1 MSAWV
6 PQLLVNVD
14 VPDVARAERFYTAA
28 LGLTVG
34 RRFGGGA
41 VELLGAAA
49 PIYLLANP
57 GGSPPFSGAE
67 ETRRYVRHWTPVH
80 LDFAV
85 DDLDAALA
93 RAEAAGAR
101 LDLPVRQTA
110 WGRLAVL
117 SDPFGHGLC
126 LLQFEGAG
134 YDAIATEDPGRGGP
148 EAAER

>member
-1 MSAWV
+1 MSAGA

-14 VPDVARAERFYTAA
+14 VPDLARAERFYTTA

-34 RRFGGGA
+34 RRFGDAG

-49 PIYLLANP
+49 PIYLLTTPA
-57 GGSPPFSGAE
+57 GSSPFSGAAE
-67 ETRRYVRHWTPVH
+67 KRRFDRHWTPVH

-85 DDLDAALA
+85 ADLEVALA

-101 LDLPVRQTA
+101 RELPVQQHA

-117 SDPFGHGLC
+117 SDPFGHGFC

-134 YDAIATEDPGRGGP
+134 YDAIATASSR
-148 EAAER
+148 

>member
-1 MSAWV
+1 MSGGA

-14 VPDVARAERFYTAA
+14 VPDLARAEQFYTAA

-34 RRFGGGA
+34 RRFGEGA
-41 VELLGAAA
+41 VELLGAAV
-49 PIYLLANP
+49 PIYLLASP
-57 GGSPPFSGAE
+57 AGSPPFTGAAE
-67 ETRRYVRHWTPVH
+67 KRRYDRHWTPVH

-85 DDLDAALA
+85 EDLDAALA
-93 RAEAAGAR
+93 RAKAAGAR
-101 LDLPVRQTA
+101 LDLPVRQCA

-134 YDAIATEDPGRGGP
+134 YDAIATSRG
-148 EAAER
+148 

>member
-1 MSAWV
+1 MTISAMAERGRSGA
-6 PQLLVNVD
+6 PLLLVNVD
-14 VPDVARAERFYTAA
+14 VPDLARAERFYTAA

-34 RRFGGGA
+34 RRFGDAA

-49 PIYLLANP
+49 PIYLLASP
-57 GGSPPFSGAE
+57 AGSSPFEGAA
-67 ETRRYVRHWTPVH
+67 ETRRYERHWTPIH

-85 DDLDAALA
+85 GDLDAALA

-101 LDLPVRQTA
+101 RDLAVQQRT

-134 YDAIATEDPGRGGP
+134 YDAIATAP
-148 EAAER
+148 

>member
-1 MSAWV
+1 MSAGV
-6 PQLLVNVD
+6 PRLLVNVD
-14 VPDVARAERFYTAA
+14 VPDLPRAERFYTAA

-34 RRFGGGA
+34 RRFGDGA

-49 PIYLLANP
+49 PIYLLSSLA
-57 GGSPPFSGAE
+57 GSPPFSGAKE
-67 ETRRYVRHWTPVH
+67 PRRYERHWTPVH

-117 SDPFGHGLC
+117 SDPFGHGFC
-126 LLQFEGAG
+126 LLQFEGTG
-134 YDAIATEDPGRGGP
+134 YDAIATGRG
-148 EAAER
+148 

>member
-1 MSAWV
+1 MVSTAA

-14 VPDVARAERFYTAA
+14 VPDLPRAERFYTAA

-49 PIYLLANP
+49 PIYLLVNP
-57 GGSPPFSGAE
+57 AGSPPFSGAE
-67 ETRRYVRHWTPVH
+67 EPRRYTRHWTPVH
-80 LDFAV
+80 LDLAV

-101 LDLPVRQTA
+101 LDLPIRKTA

-117 SDPFGHGLC
+117 SDPFGHGFC

-134 YDAIATEDPGRGGP
+134 YDAITTGRG
-148 EAAER
+148 

>member
-1 MSAWV
+1 MTAGA

-14 VPDVARAERFYTAA
+14 VPDLARAERFYTAA

-34 RRFGGGA
+34 RRFGDAA

-49 PIYLLANP
+49 PIYLLASP
-57 GGSPPFSGAE
+57 AGSSPFSGAT
-67 ETRRYVRHWTPVH
+67 ETRRYERHWTPIH

-85 DDLDAALA
+85 GDLDAALA

-101 LDLPVRQTA
+101 RDLAVRQHA

-134 YDAIATEDPGRGGP
+134 YDAIATAP
-148 EAAER
+148 

>member
-1 MSAWV
+1 VTAGA
-6 PQLLVNVD
+6 PQMLVNVD
-14 VPDVARAERFYTAA
+14 VPDLARAERFYTAA

-34 RRFGGGA
+34 RRFGDAA

-49 PIYLLANP
+49 PIYLLASP
-57 GGSPPFSGAE
+57 AGSSPFSGAA
-67 ETRRYVRHWTPVH
+67 ETRRYERHWTPIH

-85 DDLDAALA
+85 GDLDAALA

-101 LDLPVRQTA
+101 RDLAVQQHA

-134 YDAIATEDPGRGGP
+134 YDAIATAP
-148 EAAER
+148 